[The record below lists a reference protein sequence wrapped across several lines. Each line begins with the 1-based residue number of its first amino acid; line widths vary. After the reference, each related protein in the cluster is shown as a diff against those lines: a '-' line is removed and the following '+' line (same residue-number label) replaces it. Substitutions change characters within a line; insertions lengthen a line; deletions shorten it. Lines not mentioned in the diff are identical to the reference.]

1 MFLRNL
7 SMLKKPSIFIFLAIM
22 ALFTGN
28 LAISSENELKITI
41 NKEGSGDRAE
51 IGMSVSV
58 HYTGKLEDGTVFDSS
73 IPRGQPFTF
82 TLGAGQV
89 IKGWDLGVEGM
100 TIGEKRNLVIPP
112 HLGYGIRGAGAT
124 IPPNATLIFDVE
136 LLEVKMPI
144 TLGEMSPQEF
154 IDAQENGGVVIDIR
168 REEEWKETG
177 IIKGSQTITAF
188 TKNGKIHP
196 DFPKKFFDL
205 IDDADVPILLY
216 CRTGNRTGILAKALI
231 DEVGQTNVSHLSEGI
246 VGWRKQGF
254 PIVDF

>member
-1 MFLRNL
+1 
-7 SMLKKPSIFIFLAIM
+7 MLKNPSLFIFLAIM

-73 IPRGQPFTF
+73 VPRGQPFTF

-136 LLEVKMPI
+136 LLEVTMPI
-144 TLGEMSPQEF
+144 TLGELSPQEF
-154 IDAQENGGVVIDIR
+154 IEAQENGGVVIDIR

-205 IDDADVPILLY
+205 IDDVDVPILLY
-216 CRTGNRTGILAKALI
+216 CRTGNRTGILGKALI
-231 DEVGQTNVSHLSEGI
+231 DQVGQTNVGHLSDGI
-246 VGWRKQGF
+246 VGWKKQGF
-254 PIVDF
+254 PVVAF

>member
-1 MFLRNL
+1 
-7 SMLKKPSIFIFLAIM
+7 MLKNSTLSIIFAIITLFI
-22 ALFTGN
+22 GSS
-28 LAISSENELKITI
+28 AISSESELKITI
-41 NKEGSGDRAE
+41 NQEGSGDRAE

-100 TIGEKRNLVIPP
+100 TVGEKRNLVIPP
-112 HLGYGIRGAGAT
+112 HLGYGVRGAGAS

-136 LLEVKMPI
+136 LLEVTMPI
-144 TLGEMSPQEF
+144 TLGELTPQQF
-154 IDAQENGGVVIDIR
+154 FDARENGGVVIDIR

-188 TKNGKIHP
+188 TKDGKIHP

-205 IDDADVPILLY
+205 INDVDVPILLY
-216 CRTGNRTGILAKALI
+216 CRTGNRTGILGKALI
-231 DEVGQTNVSHLSEGI
+231 DQVGQTNVSHLSDGI
-246 VGWRKQGF
+246 VGWKKQGF

>member
-1 MFLRNL
+1 
-7 SMLKKPSIFIFLAIM
+7 MLKNSALSIFFAITT
-22 ALFTGN
+22 LFIGSS
-28 LAISSENELKITI
+28 AISSESELKITI
-41 NKEGSGDRAE
+41 NQEGSGDRAD

-100 TIGEKRNLVIPP
+100 KVGEKRNLVIPP
-112 HLGYGIRGAGAT
+112 HLGYGVRGAGAT

-136 LLEVKMPI
+136 LLEVTMPI
-144 TLGEMSPQEF
+144 TLGELSPQQF
-154 IDAQENGGVVIDIR
+154 IDARENGGVVIDIR

-188 TKNGKIHP
+188 TKDGKIHP

-205 IDDADVPILLY
+205 INDVDVPILLY
-216 CRTGNRTGILAKALI
+216 CRTGNRTGILGKALI
-231 DEVGQTNVSHLSEGI
+231 DQVGQTNVSHLSDGI
-246 VGWRKQGF
+246 VEWKKQGF

>member
-1 MFLRNL
+1 MFSRNL

-73 IPRGQPFTF
+73 VPRGQPFTF

-136 LLEVKMPI
+136 LLEVTMPI
-144 TLGEMSPQEF
+144 TLGELSPQEF
-154 IDAQENGGVVIDIR
+154 IEAQENGGVVIDIR

-205 IDDADVPILLY
+205 IDDIDVPILLY
-216 CRTGNRTGILAKALI
+216 CRTGNRTGILGKALI
-231 DEVGQTNVSHLSEGI
+231 DQIGQTNVSHLSEGI
-246 VGWRKQGF
+246 VGWKKQGF

>member
-1 MFLRNL
+1 
-7 SMLKKPSIFIFLAIM
+7 MLKNPYLFIFLAIM

-58 HYTGKLEDGTVFDSS
+58 HYIGKLEDGTVFDSS
-73 IPRGQPFTF
+73 VPRGQPFTF

-136 LLEVKMPI
+136 LLEVTMPI
-144 TLGEMSPQEF
+144 TLGELSPQEF
-154 IDAQENGGVVIDIR
+154 IDAQENGGIVIDIR

-205 IDDADVPILLY
+205 IDDIDVPILLY
-216 CRTGNRTGILAKALI
+216 CRTGNRTVILGKALI
-231 DEVGQTNVSHLSEGI
+231 DQIGQTNVSHLSEGI
-246 VGWRKQGF
+246 VGWKKQGF
-254 PIVDF
+254 PIIDF

>member
-1 MFLRNL
+1 
-7 SMLKKPSIFIFLAIM
+7 MLKNSTLSIFFTIM
-22 ALFTGN
+22 TLFSSN
-28 LAISSENELKITI
+28 LAISSESGLKITI
-41 NKEGSGDRAE
+41 NQEGSGDRAD

-100 TIGEKRNLVIPP
+100 TVGEKRNLVIPP
-112 HLGYGIRGAGAT
+112 HLGYGVRGAGAT

-136 LLEVKMPI
+136 LLEVTMPI
-144 TLGEMSPQEF
+144 TLGELSPQQF
-154 IDAQENGGVVIDIR
+154 IDARENGGVVIDIR

-188 TKNGKIHP
+188 TKDGKIHP

-205 IDDADVPILLY
+205 INDVDVPILLY
-216 CRTGNRTGILAKALI
+216 CRTGNRTGTLGKALI
-231 DEVGQTNVSHLSEGI
+231 DQVGQTNVSHLSDGI
-246 VGWRKQGF
+246 VGWKKQGL
-254 PIVDF
+254 PIVDYKLN

>member
-1 MFLRNL
+1 
-7 SMLKKPSIFIFLAIM
+7 MLKKPSIFIFLAIM

-73 IPRGQPFTF
+73 VPRGQPFTF

-136 LLEVKMPI
+136 LLKVALPI
-144 TLGEMSPQEF
+144 TLGELSPQEF
-154 IDAQENGGVVIDIR
+154 IEAQEKGGVVIDIR
-168 REEEWKETG
+168 REEEWRETG
-177 IIKGSQTITAF
+177 ILKGSQTITAF
-188 TKNGKIHP
+188 TNDGKVHP

-205 IDDADVPILLY
+205 ITDVDMPILLY
-216 CRTGNRTGILAKALI
+216 CRTGNRTGILGKALI
-231 DEVGQTNVSHLSEGI
+231 DQVGQTNVSHLSDGI
-246 VGWRKQGF
+246 VGWKKQGF
-254 PIVDF
+254 SVVDF

>member
-1 MFLRNL
+1 
-7 SMLKKPSIFIFLAIM
+7 MLKKPSIFIFLAIM

-73 IPRGQPFTF
+73 VPRGQPFTF

-136 LLEVKMPI
+136 LLEVTMPI
-144 TLGEMSPQEF
+144 TLGELSPQEF
-154 IDAQENGGVVIDIR
+154 IEAQENGGVVIDIR

-205 IDDADVPILLY
+205 IDDIDVPILLY
-216 CRTGNRTGILAKALI
+216 CRTGNRTGILGKALI
-231 DEVGQTNVSHLSEGI
+231 DQIGQTNVKDRLLESQKKKKYVWAPWGHL
-246 VGWRKQGF
+246 
-254 PIVDF
+254 

>member
-1 MFLRNL
+1 MVKHKTL
-7 SMLKKPSIFIFLAIM
+7 FIFLSIIT
-22 ALFTGN
+22 LFIGN
-28 LAISSENELKITI
+28 LGFSSENDLKITI
-41 NKEGSGDRAE
+41 NQEGSGERAE

-100 TIGEKRNLVIPP
+100 TVGEKRNLVIPP
-112 HLGYGIRGAGAT
+112 HLGYGMRGAGAT
-124 IPPNATLIFDVE
+124 IPPNATLVFDVE

-144 TLGEMSPQEF
+144 TLGELSPQEF
-154 IDAQENGGVVIDIR
+154 INAQENGGVVIDIR

-188 TKNGKIHP
+188 TKDGKIHP

-205 IDDADVPILLY
+205 IADVDEPILLY
-216 CRTGNRTGILAKALI
+216 CRTGNRTGILGKALI
-231 DEVGQTNVSHLSEGI
+231 DQVGQTNVSHLSDGI
-246 VGWRKQGF
+246 VGWKKQGL
-254 PIVDF
+254 PIINYQPN

>member
-1 MFLRNL
+1 
-7 SMLKKPSIFIFLAIM
+7 MLKNSTLSIIFAIIT
-22 ALFTGN
+22 LFNGSS
-28 LAISSENELKITI
+28 AISSESELKITI
-41 NKEGSGDRAE
+41 NQEGSGDRAD

-100 TIGEKRNLVIPP
+100 KVGEKRKLVIPP
-112 HLGYGIRGAGAT
+112 HLGYGVRGAGAT

-136 LLEVKMPI
+136 LLEVTLPI
-144 TLGEMSPQEF
+144 ILGELSPQQF
-154 IDAQENGGVVIDIR
+154 IDARENGGVVIDIR

-188 TKNGKIHP
+188 TKDGKIHP

-205 IDDADVPILLY
+205 INDVDVPILLY
-216 CRTGNRTGILAKALI
+216 CRTGNRTGILGKALI
-231 DEVGQTNVSHLSEGI
+231 DQVGQTNVSHLSDGI
-246 VGWRKQGF
+246 VGWKKQGF

>member
-1 MFLRNL
+1 
-7 SMLKKPSIFIFLAIM
+7 MLKNPSLFIFLAIM

-73 IPRGQPFTF
+73 VPRGQPFTF

-136 LLEVKMPI
+136 LLEVTMPI
-144 TLGEMSPQEF
+144 TLGELSPQEF
-154 IDAQENGGVVIDIR
+154 IEAVSY
-168 REEEWKETG
+168 THL
-177 IIKGSQTITAF
+177 TLP
-188 TKNGKIHP
+188 TK
-196 DFPKKFFDL
+196 
-205 IDDADVPILLY
+205 A
-216 CRTGNRTGILAKALI
+216 
-231 DEVGQTNVSHLSEGI
+231 
-246 VGWRKQGF
+246 
-254 PIVDF
+254 